1 MVAAAAEVKTV
12 RRRNASRTRAEIVAV
27 AERHFAERGFEAACL
42 EGIATEVGIRR
53 ASMSYYFGDKEEI
66 YAAVLDEVFADWMAD
81 VLRIEGGPTERL
93 EASLI
98 AWIDYVARR
107 PRVARL
113 ILREVASARPGM
125 VSQVVRSG
133 SASSKWFRA
142 VIDEGMA
149 SGELRP
155 IVEPHRFM
163 SLIGAITVFQVAA
176 MPCLMPGEASDH
188 EIERHKH
195 EILLLARTMLGV
207 APTRTLPVEQMAHAL
222 PARSDGGAE
231 GIR

>member
-1 MVAAAAEVKTV
+1 MAIQSTAMTTA
-12 RRRNASRTRAEIVAV
+12 RRRNASRTRADIVAV
-27 AERHFAERGFEAACL
+27 AERHFAEHGLEAARL
-42 EGIATEVGIRR
+42 ESIATEVGIRR

-113 ILREVASARPGM
+113 ILREVASARPGLA
-125 VSQVVRSG
+125 SQVVRSG

-142 VIDEGMA
+142 VIDEGIA

-155 IVEPHRFM
+155 IVEAHRFM
-163 SLIGAITVFQVAA
+163 SLIGAMTVFQVAA

-188 EIERHKH
+188 EVERHKR
-195 EILLLARTMLGV
+195 EILLVARTMLGV
-207 APTRTLPVEQMAHAL
+207 ASTRA
-222 PARSDGGAE
+222 GGT
-231 GIR
+231 R